1 MGDLLAGVHYP
12 RNWEEC
18 VAWFAAEADC
28 RDYLDWLRWGQGFV
42 CPHCGAVKGWR
53 RGDGRWPCAGCGRTV
68 SQTAATIFD
77 KSRTPLTLWF
87 AAAWHMAVQ
96 KNGISSLGLRQ
107 DLELGST
114 QTAWHMLHRFRSA
127 MVRDERTQLGG
138 SLAVEVD
145 ETYVGGEEEGPGG
158 RGALGKC
165 LVVVAIEIKRPR
177 GYGRCRLAVVPNASA
192 SALQGFVRTNVQP
205 GSSVITDGWPSYR
218 GLKRD
223 YQHRPVNVS
232 ESEREAHEE
241 LPGVHRIASLLKR
254 WLVGTHQGSVL
265 PGHLQAY
272 LDEFTFRFNRR
283 GSRHRG
289 LLFYRLLEGSVAG
302 EPLRYA
308 QLIQRHS
315 PRREGRHPT
324 PPVAPQRVHVRPAAT
339 LRPWRTTTS

>member
-1 MGDLLAGVHYP
+1 
-12 RNWEEC
+12 
-18 VAWFAAEADC
+18 
-28 RDYLDWLRWGQGFV
+28 
-42 CPHCGAVKGWR
+42 
-53 RGDGRWPCAGCGRTV
+53 
-68 SQTAATIFD
+68 
-77 KSRTPLTLWF
+77 
-87 AAAWHMAVQ
+87 MAVQ

-107 DLELGST
+107 ELELGST

-127 MVRDERTQLGG
+127 MVRAERTQLGG
-138 SLAVEVD
+138 SLAVKVD
-145 ETYVGGEEEGPGG
+145 ETYVGGGEEGPGV
-158 RGALGKC
+158 RGARGKC

-232 ESEREAHEE
+232 ESEREAHGE

-289 LLFYRLLEGSVAG
+289 LLFYRLMEGAVAG

-308 QLIQRHS
+308 QLIPRHS